1 MGMFMSVLGLVASSF
16 LVGQGLTGK
25 EVTVEHQI
33 NDRWEAG
40 VSYSRSSMDLL
51 KIDDVEID
59 VRLMTLRANYY
70 PLRGNWFLSGGVV
83 HNNSRAD
90 YKENFSETITASVLD
105 FEQSYTIN
113 AKVKANMTYP
123 KIGIYLG
130 TGYNIPVS
138 NNIDIRLQAGANYVG
153 RPTIKGNLQVENLPK
168 ELEPAVR
175 GYAENELDEVRSDFD
190 YRWWPAASI
199 AIMYRW

>member
-1 MGMFMSVLGLVASSF
+1 MGMFTSVLGLVASSF
-16 LVGQGLTGK
+16 LVGQGLTGT

-33 NDRWEAG
+33 NDQWAVG

-59 VRLMTLRANYY
+59 VRLTTLRANYY
-70 PLRGNWFLSGGVV
+70 PFRGNWFLSGGVL

-90 YKENFSETITASVLD
+90 YKENFSETITAKSSVLD
-105 FEQSYTIN
+105 LEESYTIN
-113 AKVKANMTYP
+113 AKGKANMTYP

-130 TGYNIPVS
+130 TGYDIPVS

-153 RPTIKGNLQVENLPK
+153 RPTIKGNLQVEKLP
-168 ELEPAVR
+168 EEVVR
-175 GYAENELDEVRSDFD
+175 GYVENELDEVRGDLD

-199 AIMYRW
+199 AIIYRW